1 MDSIDTSTGIGFKSM
16 LGDRIDTLFLS
27 VCMNEWM
34 NEWCQIIFWEGG
46 ENI

>member
-27 VCMNEWM
+27 VCMNEW
-34 NEWCQIIFWEGG
+34 CQIIFWEGG